1 MATGM
6 AIMGFG
12 GGAMI
17 GSPLANLLMNH
28 FKTPVSVGVWQTFVI
43 LALGYFVYMVAGAF
57 GYRVPPEG
65 WTPRGLDVAR
75 HAKGHDHNESCR
87 SERRAQD
94 AAILADL
101 GGPVS
106 QRLGGYW
113 DHRRGI
119 ANVAGDVRRRT
130 IP

>member
-28 FKTPVSVGVWQTFVI
+28 FKTPVSVGVWETFVI
-43 LALGYFVYMVAGAF
+43 LGLGYFVYMIAGAF
-57 GYRVPPEG
+57 GYRLPPEAWSPDG
-65 WTPRGLDVAR
+65 WRPPAKT
-75 HAKGHDHNESCR
+75 KGHDHDKKRR
-87 SERRAQD
+87 SEARAQD
-94 AAILADL
+94 TAILADL

-106 QRLGGYW
+106 QRFRAYW

-119 ANVAGDVRRRT
+119 ADVARDIRRGAV
-130 IP
+130 P

>member
-1 MATGM
+1 
-6 AIMGFG
+6 
-12 GGAMI
+12 
-17 GSPLANLLMNH
+17 MNH

-43 LALGYFVYMVAGAF
+43 LALGYFVYMVAGPF
-57 GYRVPPEG
+57 GYRTPEG
-65 WTPRGLDVAR
+65 WTPPATQKAMITTNHVDL
-75 HAKGHDHNESCR
+75 K
-87 SERRAQD
+87 RRAQD